1 MEANLLLKNGL
12 DYTSQQED
20 ERDRAMSFVKSL
32 DKGREMGRS
41 NHSGLKFSH
50 EIEKVCPNSL
60 VYARQLCFNAA
71 RVWKAK
77 SKEDK
82 IVAEVIIG
90 WDWMGE
96 NNKLANG
103 SSFVTI
109 NSLSA
114 CVESENKMKFP

>member
-1 MEANLLLKNGL
+1 MKNGL
-12 DYTSQQED
+12 DYASQQED

-32 DKGREMGRS
+32 ESGREMGRS
-41 NHSGLKFSH
+41 NHSGLKF
-50 EIEKVCPNSL
+50 L
-60 VYARQLCFNAA
+60 VKLKKFPQIRLFMLVTCALMRQEF
-71 RVWKAK
+71 REAK

-90 WDWMGE
+90 WDWLGE

-103 SSFVTI
+103 SGIVTI

-114 CVESENKMKFP
+114 RVELENKMKFP